1 MPRVVER
8 LAASRGIRLKAVFEG
23 VGGADLHQQ
32 WDRGSALRAIRQQR
46 WDWVVLQ
53 DQSSAPLYEPDEL
66 PEYARRFDAE
76 IRRRGAK
83 TMLFLTWAYASSPQM
98 QTPITRV
105 YERAG
110 AALHVTVAPVGIVW
124 ERLRGRMQLYDGS
137 EQHPNA
143 TGTYLAACVFFSMIA
158 KQSPA
163 GLPHDTIRASDAD
176 LIQQTAWEE
185 VRKRL
190 R

>member
-1 MPRVVER
+1 MFLLLICPAATAAEIRVLFIGNSLTYVNDLPRVVER
-8 LAASRGIRLKAVFEG
+8 LAASRGIRLKTALDG

-32 WDRGSALRAIRQQR
+32 WDRGSALRAIRQQK

-83 TMLFLTWAYASSPQM
+83 TMLFMTWAYASSPQM
-98 QTPITRV
+98 QAPVTRV

-110 AALHVTVAPVGIVW
+110 TALQVTA
-124 ERLRGRMQLYDGS
+124 
-137 EQHPNA
+137 
-143 TGTYLAACVFFSMIA
+143 
-158 KQSPA
+158 
-163 GLPHDTIRASDAD
+163 
-176 LIQQTAWEE
+176 
-185 VRKRL
+185 
-190 R
+190 